1 MLLKESAWILE
12 NWNINEMEMACHRLS
27 VRINAASLDKKVKV
41 KFAANMKNL
50 FCQKS
55 FS

>member
-1 MLLKESAWILE
+1 MLIKKSAWILE
-12 NWNINEMEMACHRLS
+12 NWNVNEMDTACHRLS
-27 VRINAASLDKKVKV
+27 VRLNATSLDKKVKV

>member
-12 NWNINEMEMACHRLS
+12 NWNINEMDMACHRLS
-27 VRINAASLDKKVKV
+27 VRINAASLDKV